1 MWLAQAG
8 IDVSPRR
15 HSLIRSSGH
24 WHTRRGP
31 RQTPPKPRWHGNTH
45 FRGTGNP
52 SHAGMCKKTRVM
64 FAAVH
69 SLLLNVSQQWR
80 RSSHRARRKGRGV
93 QEPHPP
99 YRLLRRHRH
108 WCHRSGIGN
117 TGARTVLGPG
127 NLRLVANSATQA
139 VRSCG
144 CATNQRSTRRRVGCV
159 ASARVGVHQFHGE
172 CGGVGEGGGPGRR
185 GTGSAEGCGWEA
197 GNQRRGW
204 DSNPR
209 DPQGPTGFR
218 DRLLQPLGHLSQ
230 PCIIDG
236 YCLTFHP

>member
-1 MWLAQAG
+1 MLPGQGCGCAGGETRTHTGLSPRLAG
-8 IDVSPRR
+8 PPRLPVPPRR

-127 NLRLVANSATQA
+127 NLRLVPTVQRKLFGPADVLLTSAVLGGASDALHQLVSVFTNFMESAA
-139 VRSCG
+139 V
-144 CATNQRSTRRRVGCV
+144 
-159 ASARVGVHQFHGE
+159 
-172 CGGVGEGGGPGRR
+172 
-185 GTGSAEGCGWEA
+185 
-197 GNQRRGW
+197 
-204 DSNPR
+204 
-209 DPQGPTGFR
+209 
-218 DRLLQPLGHLSQ
+218 
-230 PCIIDG
+230 
-236 YCLTFHP
+236 